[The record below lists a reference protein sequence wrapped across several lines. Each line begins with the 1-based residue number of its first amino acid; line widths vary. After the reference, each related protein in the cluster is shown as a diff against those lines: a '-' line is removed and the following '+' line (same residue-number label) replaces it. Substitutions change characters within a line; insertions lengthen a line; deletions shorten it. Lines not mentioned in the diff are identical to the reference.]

1 MSTASVSTHG
11 ERRFPCTSCGAEV
24 SFAPGVSMLACPYCG
39 ETTDIPLDDDA
50 RVEELCLERTLRD
63 LDECADTV
71 DRIVSHCD
79 TCGANVEFP
88 ANVTSHA
95 CPFCGS
101 NVVAVGRSIKQILPG
116 AVLPFG
122 LDQQRAMAAYAAWI
136 RKRRFAPRDLKTMAT
151 LSARLT
157 GIYLPYWTFDAD
169 VNTDYRG
176 QRGDAYYV
184 TQTYSTMVNGKSVM
198 RTRQVR
204 KIRWSSVRGRVF
216 DRFDD
221 VLIIAADSVP
231 RATLEKL
238 GPWPLKSLVP
248 YNDSFLAG
256 FSAES
261 YQVTLPVGFAAARTL
276 MEQQI
281 QITIRRD
288 IGGDEQ
294 RITQM
299 VPHYTNMTFKHI
311 LLPVWIMAYRY
322 HDKTFQVLV
331 NGRTGEVIGKH
342 PYSWFKISSLVV
354 VLLIVFAVIILIMSM
369 R

>member
-1 MSTASVSTHG
+1 MSTSSG
-11 ERRFPCTSCGAEV
+11 EQWFPCTSCGAEV
-24 SFAPGVSMLACPYCG
+24 AFAPGVSMLACPYCG

-50 RVEELCLERTLRD
+50 RVEELCLDRTLRD

-79 TCGANVEFP
+79 TCGADVEFP
-88 ANVTSHA
+88 ENVTSHA
-95 CPFCGS
+95 CPFCSS
-101 NVVAVGRSIKQILPG
+101 NVVAVGRSIKQIRPG
-116 AVLPFG
+116 AVLPFAI
-122 LDQQRAMAAYAAWI
+122 DQHTASASYLKWI
-136 RKRRFAPRDLKTMAT
+136 ARRPFAPRDLKTMST
-151 LSARLT
+151 LNARLT
-157 GIYLPYWTFDAD
+157 GVYLPYWTFDAD

-176 QRGDAYYV
+176 RRGDAYYV
-184 TQTYSTMVNGKSVM
+184 TQTYTTVVNGKSVR

-204 KIRWSSVRGRVF
+204 KIRWTSVRGSVF

-231 RATLEKL
+231 RSSLEKL
-238 GPWPLKSLVP
+238 APWSLKSLAP
-248 YNDSFLAG
+248 YNDSYLAG

-261 YQVTLPVGFAAARTL
+261 YALSLPSGFAAARTL

-281 QITIRRD
+281 KVTIRRD

-294 RITQM
+294 QITQM
-299 VPHYTNMTFKHI
+299 VPRYSAMTFKHI

-322 HDKTFQVLV
+322 HDKTYQVLV
-331 NGRTGEVIGKH
+331 NGQSGEVIGKH
-342 PYSWFKISSLVV
+342 PYSWFKISSLIII
-354 VLLIVFAVIILIMSM
+354 LLIVFAVIILIMST